1 MWAFSGGGERG
12 LLSSYGG
19 FTCCGTQALGQ
30 AGFSSHGTWALERGL
45 ISCGTW
51 VWFLHGM

>member
-19 FTCCGTQALGQ
+19 FTCCGTQALGH
-30 AGFSSHGTWALERGL
+30 AGFSSHGTWALEHGL